1 MPVFRGFIALVFI
14 LLGILFA
21 ALNRDAV
28 VLDLGFLV
36 IESRL
41 GLLLLAT
48 FLLGF
53 LIGGVLLMASMVW
66 PLRRQ
71 LDRLRHPGAPGQS
84 QDPKSLD
91 PRNTDPP

>member
-21 ALNRDAV
+21 ALNREAV
-28 VLDLGFLV
+28 VLDLGFIL

-48 FLLGF
+48 FVAGF
-53 LIGGVLLMASMVW
+53 LIGGLLVMASMVW

-71 LDRLRHPGAPGQS
+71 LDRLRAPVV
-84 QDPKSLD
+84 PATETEL
-91 PRNTDPP
+91 P